1 VKGHEMINIENK
13 LDELKSYFKN
23 NKDILA
29 VWIVGSYGTE
39 YQRDDSDID
48 FAILYNSDIDI
59 MKEMKY
65 EGEISDIIK
74 FENIDTINLK
84 RAPITLQFKTIK
96 EGRSIFE
103 EDFVKVSDYIELV
116 LKIYY
121 DARYYIDAFDR
132 DYYGDFN
139 SEV

>member
-1 VKGHEMINIENK
+1 MINIENRLDK
-13 LDELKSYFKN
+13 LKTYFKN

-39 YQRDDSDID
+39 YQRENSDID

-59 MKEMKY
+59 IHEMKC

-84 RAPITLQFKTIK
+84 KAPITLQFKAIK

-103 EDFVKVSDYIELV
+103 EDFVKVSDYIEFV
-116 LKIYY
+116 SKIYY
-121 DARYYIDAFDR
+121 DARYYINAFDR

-139 SEV
+139 SAV